1 MRLLI
6 PLVAGAL
13 SACAAAAP
21 PDGLASR
28 ADRFGPAA
36 AELSKLPPPGAVLGL
51 VERGRSRFRSSGVE
65 ALGLDDA
72 ATKTTIFQIASLTKP
87 FTAILILRLAEQGRL
102 GLDEKA
108 RATLDWLPGTYD
120 AVTVRQLLNHTS
132 GVPRDLRR
140 ENVDEFPAAE
150 IRERFLAASP
160 SFAAGT
166 KWEYSNTGY
175 ILLSLIAE
183 ERTGRPFG
191 ELLRIHIFEP
201 LGMRSSRYRAPLV
214 AGRGRAAGYDRQED
228 RWQPAPP
235 VYSGF
240 GNSGIETSARDL
252 ARFAAALQERRLLRS
267 ESYADMLAPSRLA
280 SGEAVGFPFRGEPA
294 SYGLGWFL
302 TELCGNKVALHGGT
316 IAGFSSALYWAVE
329 RDLSALALS
338 NGKARP
344 DRTAI
349 AEWPALAAVRSALDC
364 PQPIPSG

>member
-1 MRLLI
+1 MRPLI

-21 PDGLASR
+21 TGELASNT
-28 ADRFGPAA
+28 DRFGPAA
-36 AELSKLPPPGAVLGL
+36 AELSTLPPPGAVLAF
-51 VERGRSRFRSSGVE
+51 VERGKSRFRVSGVE
-65 ALGLDDA
+65 ALERDDA
-72 ATKTTIFQIASLTKP
+72 VTETTIFQIASLTKP

-102 GLDEKA
+102 GLDERA
-108 RATLDWLPGTYD
+108 RSTLEWLPDSYE

-150 IRERFLAASP
+150 IRPRFLAATP
-160 SFAAGT
+160 SFPAGS

-183 ERTGRPFG
+183 ERTGRPFA
-191 ELLRIHIFEP
+191 ELLRIHIFDP
-201 LGMRSSRYRAPLV
+201 LGMRDSRYRAALV
-214 AGRGRAAGYDRQED
+214 VGRGRAMGYDRQED

-252 ARFAAALQERRLLRS
+252 ARFAAALQERRLLQP
-267 ESYADMLAPSRLA
+267 ESYAEMLAPARLA
-280 SGEAVGFPFRGEPA
+280 SGERVGFPFRGEQA

-302 TELCGNKVALHGGT
+302 TSLCGNPVALHGGT

-349 AEWPALAAVRSALDC
+349 AEWPALAVLRSALDC
-364 PQPIPSG
+364 AQPIPPS